1 MRTSTTVDGAPG
13 GVRLKRNVS
22 PCLTPAGTRTLT
34 AWAAAT
40 SPTPAQ
46 VTHHSF
52 HTSPRPPQR
61 EQVRRSGTSN
71 GMVTPENASRGVKVI
86 SADSVIAGSA
96 VKNASRM
103 RSRTLATEGKSI
115 ATSSENQVCA
125 LGALARQRAVVLTS
139 ARRIAQDVVGAS
151 QLLERQTAIVSGD
164 VRVIAARKLPVG
176 ALDFIRAGIR
186 RYAEDIVVVTHTRAP
201 SPAER
206 VPPFTPE
213 VNDGATIREG

>member
-1 MRTSTTVDGAPG
+1 MIVDGAPG

-22 PCLTPAGTRTLT
+22 PCLTPAGTRTFT

-46 VTHHSF
+46 VAHHSF

-61 EQVRRSGTSN
+61 GQVRRSGTSN
-71 GMVTPENASRGVKVI
+71 GRVTPENASRGVNVI

-96 VKNASRM
+96 VKNASR
-103 RSRTLATEGKSI
+103 
-115 ATSSENQVCA
+115 
-125 LGALARQRAVVLTS
+125 
-139 ARRIAQDVVGAS
+139 RIAQDVVGAS
-151 QLLERQTAIVSGD
+151 QLLERHTAIVSGD

>member
-1 MRTSTTVDGAPG
+1 MIVDGAPG

-40 SPTPAQ
+40 SPSSGAGRTPLVPHLASPAAARTGPAQ
-46 VTHHSF
+46 RDVERKGDAGKRLT
-52 HTSPRPPQR
+52 RRQR
-61 EQVRRSGTSN
+61 HLGRQRDRRLG
-71 GMVTPENASRGVKVI
+71 GEERVAHAIEDARHRGKV
-86 SADSVIAGSA
+86 DRYFVGEPG
-96 VKNASRM
+96 R
-103 RSRTLATEGKSI
+103 
-115 ATSSENQVCA
+115 A
-125 LGALARQRAVVLTS
+125 LGALGGQRAVVLTA

-176 ALDFIRAGIR
+176 TLDFIRAGIR